1 MGKYDII
8 KIHEHGEMLEQ
19 AAEWFHQKWGIP
31 KIEYIKSMEE
41 CLRKE
46 SEVPKWYIAMDG
58 EMIIAGIGVIEN
70 DFHDRKDLTPNVCA
84 VYVEEA
90 YRNKGIAGELL
101 KFVCDEFVAM
111 GINTLYLVTDH
122 TSFYER
128 YGWRFLCMVQGDG
141 EDEMTRMYI
150 HNALKYDVI
159 LVDLDGTLTDPG
171 LGITNSVAHALE
183 KRNIKV
189 SDRTSLYKFIG
200 PPLQDSF
207 EQFYGF
213 SQDECMAAIED
224 YREYFSDKGIFENE
238 LYDGIEDLLQSLKAA
253 GKKVVLATSKPEEF
267 AIKILKYFKI
277 DSYFDFIAGATMD
290 GTRSRK
296 VDVIRYALEQLE
308 ITDLSTTVMIGDRK
322 YDILGAVDAGID
334 SIGVLY
340 GYGNYQELEAA
351 GATYIAEKVTDIL
364 PLIE

>member
-1 MGKYDII
+1 MCKYD
-8 KIHEHGEMLEQ
+8 
-19 AAEWFHQKWGIP
+19 
-31 KIEYIKSMEE
+31 
-41 CLRKE
+41 
-46 SEVPKWYIAMDG
+46 
-58 EMIIAGIGVIEN
+58 
-70 DFHDRKDLTPNVCA
+70 
-84 VYVEEA
+84 
-90 YRNKGIAGELL
+90 
-101 KFVCDEFVAM
+101 
-111 GINTLYLVTDH
+111 LV
-122 TSFYER
+122 
-128 YGWRFLCMVQGDG
+128 LM
-141 EDEMTRMYI
+141 
-150 HNALKYDVI
+150 
-159 LVDLDGTLTDPG
+159 DLDGTLTDPG

-189 SDRTSLYKFIG
+189 SDRTALYKFIG

-238 LYDGIEDLLQSLKAA
+238 LYDGIEELLQSLKAA

-267 AIKILKYFKI
+267 AIKILKYFQI

-296 VDVIRYALEQLE
+296 VDVIRYALEQLG
-308 ITDLSTTVMIGDRK
+308 ITNLSTTVMIGDRK
-322 YDILGAVDAGID
+322 YDILGAADAGID

-351 GATYIAEKVTDIL
+351 GATYIVEKVTDIL